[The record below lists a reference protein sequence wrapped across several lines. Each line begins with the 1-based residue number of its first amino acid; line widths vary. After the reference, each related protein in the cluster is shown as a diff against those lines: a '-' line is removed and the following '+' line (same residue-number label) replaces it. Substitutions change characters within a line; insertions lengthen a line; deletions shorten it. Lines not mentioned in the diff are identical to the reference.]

1 MRTLLLTTLS
11 LIVFNLSV
19 NAQYINSLSIY
30 PANPT
35 TNDSIYL
42 IASCYFQSGTCD
54 QKTLNYSIINETI
67 DCDALHCIGMLT
79 YICYDED
86 TFSIGKLPAGNY
98 NYRYFVNAGFGFN
111 PCTPGIVPGPSDSL
125 NFTVTTASGIS
136 NPSYQEFIF
145 GPNPCSDFLEIK
157 YYSNEE
163 KQVAIIDMTGKI
175 CLQEVKA
182 GNNIQISTN
191 DIASG
196 LYLLK
201 SQSKTTNYQ
210 SKLFYKK

>member
-19 NAQYINSLSIY
+19 QGQYINNLSIY

-35 TNDSIYL
+35 SNDSILL
-42 IASCYFQSGTCD
+42 IGSCYFQSGTCD

-98 NYRYFVNAGFGFN
+98 TYRYFVNAGLGFN
-111 PCTPGIVPGPSDSL
+111 PCTPGIVPGPMDSL
-125 NFTVTTASGIS
+125 NFIVTTASGIS
-136 NPSYQEFIF
+136 NPSYQELIM
-145 GPNPCSDFLEIK
+145 GPNPCSNFLEIK

-163 KQVAIIDMTGKI
+163 KQISIIDMTGKV

-182 GNNIQISTN
+182 GNNIQLSTM
-191 DIASG
+191 DIAPG
-196 LYLLK
+196 LYFLK
-201 SQSKTTNYQ
+201 SQSKTINYR

>member
-1 MRTLLLTTLS
+1 MRTLLLTSLS

-19 NAQYINSLSIY
+19 HAQYINNLRIY
-30 PANPT
+30 PTNPT
-35 TNDSIYL
+35 SNDSIYL

-67 DCDALHCIGMLT
+67 DCNALHCIGMLT

-86 TFSIGKLPAGNY
+86 TFSIGKLPVGNY
-98 NYRYFVNAGFGFN
+98 NYRYTVNAGFGFN

-145 GPNPCSDFLEIK
+145 SPNPCTDFIEIK
-157 YYSNEE
+157 YYDSEE
-163 KQVAIIDMTGKI
+163 KQISIIDMTGKI
-175 CLQEVKA
+175 CFEESKT
-182 GNNIQISTN
+182 GNNVLINTN
-191 DIASG
+191 SLAPG

-201 SQSKTTNYQ
+201 SQSKTKNFQ